1 MRKVEKNRGLA
12 ALLSQVLVAYTVEFD
27 NEFERRMGAA
37 GYGGAG
43 LSLSVWSNVMRFV
56 PEGGVSVRNLGVLAL
71 AGDTQMKFGI
81 GCLER
86 WRFVVLQPEEGDTRD
101 VPVAMH
107 RQAGRE
113 LRDGWGSGRGIRGQW
128 IVRATTKGRKAIEI
142 WPELFG
148 EMEKRW
154 KARFGEDVVE
164 RLRNSLRGI
173 VNQLDVE
180 LPEPVAMDREEAEEA
195 PFPPRKA
202 QDRAEQSLPALLSQV
217 LMAFA
222 LEFDRE
228 SRVSLALCANML
240 RVLGKKPVPVRE
252 IPRLTGGSRE
262 TTAMGWQMKR
272 FVQVENDRAGKRGKA
287 VRLNALG
294 LEAQRTYR
302 RLIGEIEKRWEARF
316 GKKQVDELRA
326 SLLAIFAKRN
336 GNASALAT
344 GLVAPEGVAR
354 AGAQKPAL
362 GRREMGAAARQRVRD
377 LVEQTEAFVRDPEG
391 ALPFYP
397 LWDMN
402 RGFGP

>member
-1 MRKVEKNRGLA
+1 
-12 ALLSQVLVAYTVEFD
+12 
-27 NEFERRMGAA
+27 
-37 GYGGAG
+37 
-43 LSLSVWSNVMRFV
+43 
-56 PEGGVSVRNLGVLAL
+56 
-71 AGDTQMKFGI
+71 
-81 GCLER
+81 
-86 WRFVVLQPEEGDTRD
+86 

-113 LRDGWGSGRGIRGQW
+113 LRDGRGSGRGIRGQW

-336 GNASALAT
+336 GNASALAM